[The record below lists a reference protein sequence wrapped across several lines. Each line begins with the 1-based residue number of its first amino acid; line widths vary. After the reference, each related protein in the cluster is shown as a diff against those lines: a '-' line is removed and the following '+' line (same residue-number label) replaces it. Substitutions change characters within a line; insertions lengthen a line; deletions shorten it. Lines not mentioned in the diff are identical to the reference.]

1 MRYQRVTLKLSGAAV
16 SGDEE
21 FGFDHEAL
29 EHIADEV
36 IGLHASG
43 VQVSV
48 VIGGGNIFR
57 GNLGSQWGI
66 ERAEADNIGMMG
78 TIVNSLML
86 RGVITGRSEGAVE
99 VRVMT
104 AIPVNSVAEPY
115 IRLRA
120 AHHMEKGYVVIF
132 AGGTGQPYVTT
143 DYTAAQRALET
154 RSEALLYA
162 KNQARG
168 IFTADPQTDPQ
179 ARLYRRMNYNTILRQ
194 NLKVVDLPSVILA
207 RDNELPI
214 HVFDFDEKGTI
225 RRICEGEDI
234 GTLVCDKDGDILEG
248 DE

>member
-1 MRYQRVTLKLSGAAV
+1 
-16 SGDEE
+16 
-21 FGFDHEAL
+21 
-29 EHIADEV
+29 
-36 IGLHASG
+36 
-43 VQVSV
+43 
-48 VIGGGNIFR
+48 
-57 GNLGSQWGI
+57 
-66 ERAEADNIGMMG
+66 
-78 TIVNSLML
+78 
-86 RGVITGRSEGAVE
+86 
-99 VRVMT
+99 
-104 AIPVNSVAEPY
+104 
-115 IRLRA
+115 
-120 AHHMEKGYVVIF
+120 
-132 AGGTGQPYVTT
+132 
-143 DYTAAQRALET
+143 
-154 RSEALLYA
+154 LYA